1 MREAADIMPGHTAL
15 STIKRCCTGMAAL
28 LLASC
33 GGSADQT
40 LDISVIDSDSSIFNT
55 ERSNLSQGARLV
67 RSAVAQGLVAHDST
81 GQLVPALAA
90 RWIVTDDG
98 QSFIFRLKDTKWA
111 DGTEVTARQVAGALR
126 ERIKMER
133 QGRLGRDLSEI
144 RDIRSMTGRVVEIRL
159 TSPNPDLL
167 QILAQPEMGISRN
180 GFGTGPLTKVV
191 KGQHIDFMVP
201 IDEREEDTDKAPDP
215 EMPALTLRADT
226 AAQAISRYQM
236 DFAEMVTGGRFQDL
250 PLISIAQVNRSE
262 IRINPVSGLFG
273 LLFVEDSKFLSDGVV
288 REAISMAIDRGRFRA
303 ALNIETEE
311 VTNKIIPGIIDGYE
325 SITEEPWSDQ
335 SMAARRSVAKR
346 RIDGWVANN
355 GKTPVLRIAL
365 PQGPGADMLF
375 ATVRGDLRA
384 IGLATRRVAHNA
396 NADLRLIDQVATYNG
411 VAWYLNQLS
420 CGRRNICDKKGDTLL
435 KQAKS
440 VTDLAERARV
450 MAQVEQNMASY
461 HSFIVLGQPIRW
473 SLIKEEYEG
482 FALNPLGY
490 HPLPNLAAIP
500 R

>member
-1 MREAADIMPGHTAL
+1 MRKAADTMPGHIAL
-15 STIKRCCTGMAAL
+15 SVKMRCYTGMTAL

-33 GGSADQT
+33 GSNADQT
-40 LDISVIDSDSSIFNT
+40 LDISVIDNDSSIFNT
-55 ERSNLSQGARLV
+55 ERSNLSPGPRLV
-67 RSAVAQGLVAHDST
+67 RGAVAQGLVAHDST

-111 DGTEVTARQVAGALR
+111 DGSEVTARQVAGALR

-159 TSPNPDLL
+159 SSADPDLL

-180 GFGTGPLTKVV
+180 GLGTGPLTKVV
-191 KGQHIDFMVP
+191 TGQRIDFMVP
-201 IDEREEDTDKAPDP
+201 VDERDEDTDDVPNP
-215 EMPALTLRADT
+215 EIPALTLRADT

-236 DFAEMVTGGRFQDL
+236 DFAEIVTGGRFQNL

-262 IRINPVSGLFG
+262 IRIDPVSGLFG
-273 LLFVEDSKFLSDGVV
+273 LLFVEDSKFLSDSVV
-288 REAISMAIDRGRFRA
+288 REAISMAVDRSRFRT
-303 ALNIETEE
+303 ALNIETEDI
-311 VTNKIIPGIIDGYE
+311 TNRIIPDFVDDYD
-325 SITEEPWSDQ
+325 SIAEEPWNDLG
-335 SMAARRSVAKR
+335 MAARRSVAKR

-355 GKTPVLRIAL
+355 GETPVLRIAL

-375 ATVRGDLRA
+375 ATVNGDLQA
-384 IGLATRRVAHNA
+384 IGLISERVAHTA
-396 NADLRLIDQVATYNG
+396 NADLRLIDEVASYNG

-440 VTDLAERARV
+440 AIDLSERARI
-450 MAQVEQNMASY
+450 MAQVEQSMASY

-490 HPLPNLAAIP
+490 HPLPNLAVIP
-500 R
+500 K